1 MTTVPRDAANNGTKG
16 LPLNLIISNK
26 SEVHYTSSPGIF
38 HFFESLGYGIPGYN
52 NSVSSNTLTMDDRMN
67 IGLNSLYLPYPKFFS
82 IDCKDSQNPCLQFS
96 FAHQIDADGVL
107 DNQNGAVFVTAA
119 LARSTSGG
127 VKVVENGYD
136 LARDQIVSKATS
148 SYSGEPI
155 VDSANKSI
163 AYKTTLVYNDTEL
176 LSNIS
181 ASDLR
186 DNVGTDRRVPV
197 LLVEK
202 LTAPFNEPTK
212 SYPGYFSG
220 AAITSPL
227 STVQVVLVT
236 IIVSLLPLAFMS

>member
-1 MTTVPRDAANNGTKG
+1 MTTVPRDPANNGTKG
-16 LPLNLIISNK
+16 LPLNLIISSK
-26 SEVHYTSSPGIF
+26 SEIHYTSSPGIF

-67 IGLNSLYLPYPKFFS
+67 IGPNSLYLPYPKFFS
-82 IDCKDSQNPCLQFS
+82 SDCKDPQNACLQFS
-96 FAHQIDADGVL
+96 FVHQIDDDGVL
-107 DNQNGAVFVTAA
+107 DDQAGAVFVTAA
-119 LARSTSGG
+119 LAHSSAGD
-127 VKVVENGYD
+127 VKVNENGYD
-136 LARDQIVSKATS
+136 LARDQIVAKATS

-163 AYKTTLVYNDTEL
+163 AYKTTVVYNDTEL

-181 ASDLR
+181 ANDLR
-186 DNVGTDRRVPV
+186 DNVSTDRRVPI

-220 AAITSPL
+220 AGIISPL
-227 STVQVVLVT
+227 STMQVILVIT
-236 IIVSLLPLAFMS
+236 IVSLLPMAFMS